1 MNDHELSVGQRV
13 PSSVSLLV
21 SNIDGANVA
30 PDKCRTRAG
39 HLASKACVCFFSFL
53 NKIFNFMFHFFSGCE
68 FLVESH
74 VLCRAAMEPS
84 GSGEGPAED
93 REDGSAAKANDEA
106 ESKLSLMVSVN

>member
-1 MNDHELSVGQRV
+1 M
-13 PSSVSLLV
+13 
-21 SNIDGANVA
+21 
-30 PDKCRTRAG
+30 
-39 HLASKACVCFFSFL
+39 
-53 NKIFNFMFHFFSGCE
+53 
-68 FLVESH
+68 ESH